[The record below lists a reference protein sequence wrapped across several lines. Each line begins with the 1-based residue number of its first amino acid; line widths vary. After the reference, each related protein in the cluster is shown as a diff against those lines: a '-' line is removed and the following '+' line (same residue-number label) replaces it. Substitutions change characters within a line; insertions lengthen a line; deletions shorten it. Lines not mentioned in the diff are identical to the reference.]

1 MLTDRGL
8 EFLNKLIVTTFV
20 VTIFALVFL
29 VYSAE
34 PH

>member
-1 MLTDRGL
+1 VD
-8 EFLNKLIVTTFV
+8 
-20 VTIFALVFL
+20 FALVFL